1 MKSFLKYLTII
12 FFFNACASSTQ
23 MSKSQLEIREYQ
35 TRYFEVNDKMIITK
49 AVINALLDE
58 GFIINNANNELGII
72 TAEKGYD
79 ISKEIKSEKSNNA
92 LGLIIVSAVII
103 LTLGLILLISKDS
116 SDRDRDRDR
125 KSDNSSSNKTG
136 ETTYEKNKILQVT
149 VSISEFSNGFKVRA
163 VFQSKTLNNRGEVVK
178 IEQIE
183 DMNFYQ
189 KFFEKIDK
197 SIFLQK
203 ELESK

>member
-1 MKSFLKYLTII
+1 MKSFLKYLTVF

-23 MSKSQLEIREYQ
+23 KPRTQLEIREFQ
-35 TRYFEVNDKMIITK
+35 TKFFEVNNKAIITE
-49 AVINALLDE
+49 AVINTLLDE

-79 ISKEIKSEKSNNA
+79 IKKDYQSEKSSSA
-92 LGLIIVSAVII
+92 WGLVILGIVVV
-103 LTLGLILLISKDS
+103 LTLGLILLISKDK
-116 SDRDRDRDR
+116 
-125 KSDNSSSNKTG
+125 KSDDQKDNTEHKRDYQTT
-136 ETTYEKNKILQVT
+136 ETTYEKNKIIQATL
-149 VSISEFSNGFKVRA
+149 SISEFSNGFKVRA
-163 VFQSKTLNNRGEVVK
+163 IFQSKVLNNKGEIVR

-183 DMNFYQ
+183 DINFYQ
-189 KFFEKIDK
+189 KFFEKLDK